1 MEQEGD
7 VQLINKILSDDD
19 NAFSVLVQR
28 YQNGIHALA
37 WRKIGDFHYA
47 EEITQDTFLKA
58 YENLSTLKNPNHFA
72 GWLYVIANRL
82 CINWVQRSKPVM
94 RSLEGMSVKEI
105 EQTYYSHYVT
115 EQRGAKAAE
124 HLHQRVK
131 KLLENLPESER
142 TVITLYYL
150 GEMTTKEIGKF
161 LGVSVN
167 TITSRLQRARKRLQD
182 DQERLIQEVL
192 GSVRVSAG
200 LSQNIMRQ
208 VADMKPGP
216 PSVGKPLLPWAA
228 FGTATLL
235 IVLLLGAS
243 NRYLTRFQKP
253 YSFEAQSEVT
263 IEIVDTA
270 IVLDIDSKPA
280 VRNQAGRAAIRSENS
295 GVGLQASEKVSVS
308 NTRENSFI
316 PSTSQWTQASGPQGS
331 SVSEIFVTS
340 EGDLYTATATGIYNL
355 TADATAWTLINASV
369 PTENLRMPMAE
380 HGDTLYIVSN
390 NEVFASVDGGET
402 WNALGPRPEGN
413 AIGLIIVEEAH
424 GNSLHAMYLAL
435 QSRGVFRSTDAG
447 AQWTHLDNGL
457 SDKRIYAVTAVEN
470 TVFAGTNEGLY
481 RLNSDVWEQLSVE
494 ASNAVHSLAVMEN
507 NLYVVTGPDPFVF
520 EKGKSSVHIV
530 RRETAIP
537 WKIFHSTDL
546 GASWAEITPK
556 NKTDVMMVPR
566 GVKILAA
573 GKILLALDGILSFR
587 SNDGGQTWT
596 DLGFDRDPVR
606 QNIFLAVALDE
617 STFFKAGA
625 FGVHRTIDGSNSW
638 HPFMARIIGTSIRS
652 LTAFS
657 DKLYAHTGSEIV
669 QSTDG
674 GESWKSVPVDVSE
687 DTLASIEQEHPHLN
701 FSSNSKL
708 AIADGVLYAVLP
720 EKNNLRFF
728 RLSTNNNV
736 LISLQEIPAFDRET
750 LSTELWTV
758 IAEAEQVD
766 LPDDVKKDEKAVRAL
781 RGLATFVTAG
791 GLAVSDKT
799 FYVEYQRSLFKWK
812 SGDLEWTDTGLIDLG
827 KLPDEDSINEF
838 KVAALGETVYVE
850 KRDGKLLQS
859 LDQGT
864 SWRDITP
871 HLPFGFTHF
880 KEIVFVGSTVYVATD
895 NGVLSSQR
903 GEHWR
908 VVTDRVGTRIV
919 LDRFVVGGMTV
930 YGAGDTGLYRLGTR
944 GHWKQISPNIPDRI
958 LSLVVSD
965 DRLYIATQQ
974 HGMFHISLE
983 EESYSELSQK

>member
-1 MEQEGD
+1 MEQEND
-7 VQLINKILSDDD
+7 AQLISKILAGND

-37 WRKIGDFHYA
+37 WRKVGDFHYA

-82 CINWVQRSKPVM
+82 CINWIQRNKPVM

-105 EQTYYSHYVT
+105 EQSYYSHYVT

-243 NRYLTRFQKP
+243 DRYLTRFQKP
-253 YSFEAQSEVT
+253 YSFEAQSEPT

-270 IVLDIDSKPA
+270 IFLDIDSKPD
-280 VRNQAGRAAIRSENS
+280 VRNQAGRAVSPGRNS
-295 GVGLQASEKVSVS
+295 NAGLQASPTIVAFDAQG
-308 NTRENSFI
+308 NSLI
-316 PSTSQWTQASGPQGS
+316 PSTSQWTQANGPQGS

-413 AIGLIIVEEAH
+413 AIGLIIVSEAH

-447 AQWTHLDNGL
+447 AQWAHLDNGL

-494 ASNAVHSLAVMEN
+494 ASNAVHSLAVFEN
-507 NLYVVTGPDPFVF
+507 NLYVATGPDPFMVRASKA
-520 EKGKSSVHIV
+520 EGKYAVQIV
-530 RRETAIP
+530 TKDSANS
-537 WKIFHSTDL
+537 WKVFHSTDL
-546 GASWAEITPK
+546 GMSWTEITPK
-556 NKTDVMMVPR
+556 DKSAVMVGPR
-566 GVKILAA
+566 NVNILAA
-573 GKILLALDGILSFR
+573 GKTLLALDGGLSFR
-587 SNDGGQTWT
+587 SNDDGQTWT
-596 DLGFDRDPVR
+596 DLEFDGNPIK
-606 QNIFLAVALDE
+606 QNVFTTAAAEENTLYI
-617 STFFKAGA
+617 AGP
-625 FGVHRTIDGSNSW
+625 FGVRRTIDGGDSW
-638 HPFMARIIGTSIRS
+638 HPFMEGMIGTRIQS
-652 LTAFS
+652 LTTFN
-657 DKLYAHTGSEIV
+657 DKLYVHTGSDVV

-674 GESWKSVPVDVSE
+674 GKSWKKVSIDANADMLESIGQENLRVD
-687 DTLASIEQEHPHLN
+687 
-701 FSSNSKL
+701 FSFNAKL
-708 AIADGVLYAVLP
+708 AL
-720 EKNNLRFF
+720 
-728 RLSTNNNV
+728 
-736 LISLQEIPAFDRET
+736 
-750 LSTELWTV
+750 
-758 IAEAEQVD
+758 VD
-766 LPDDVKKDEKAVRAL
+766 CPV
-781 RGLATFVTAG
+781 
-791 GLAVSDKT
+791 
-799 FYVEYQRSLFKWK
+799 
-812 SGDLEWTDTGLIDLG
+812 
-827 KLPDEDSINEF
+827 
-838 KVAALGETVYVE
+838 
-850 KRDGKLLQS
+850 
-859 LDQGT
+859 
-864 SWRDITP
+864 
-871 HLPFGFTHF
+871 
-880 KEIVFVGSTVYVATD
+880 
-895 NGVLSSQR
+895 
-903 GEHWR
+903 
-908 VVTDRVGTRIV
+908 
-919 LDRFVVGGMTV
+919 
-930 YGAGDTGLYRLGTR
+930 
-944 GHWKQISPNIPDRI
+944 
-958 LSLVVSD
+958 
-965 DRLYIATQQ
+965 
-974 HGMFHISLE
+974 
-983 EESYSELSQK
+983 